1 MRVRITRSLLSSFF
15 FSHPWKGI
23 KKAFKRTADVKST
36 NEPRADLTRGEE
48 GQERWKVY
56 VSKKNLCVPLF
67 PRERERERDR
77 YDASFNFVVFARSIR
92 NIDSIH
98 SPFYPYLGVE
108 SRKDDEPLLFS
119 H

>member
-1 MRVRITRSLLSSFF
+1 MCRRKTCVYLSF
-15 FSHPWKGI
+15 H
-23 KKAFKRTADVKST
+23 
-36 NEPRADLTRGEE
+36 
-48 GQERWKVY
+48 
-56 VSKKNLCVPLF
+56 
-67 PRERERERDR
+67 ERERERDR